1 MVEDEDDEVEE
12 EPMVHRV
19 EMVEKMEMKFV
30 ISDQMVELSDPT
42 VISSLIFKET
52 QEVAISIKNMQD
64 TNVPLPV
71 E

>member
-19 EMVEKMEMKFV
+19 EMVEKMVMKFV